1 MTDAPSPFR
10 IEQAMSAL
18 LSARARLLAED
29 PDIESDERLY
39 ADMLEGQSEGD
50 PFDVLDRVIRAAIHA
65 GSMADAAKRR
75 ADEISARA
83 ARYARRRDNLRA
95 AAFAAL
101 DALGIRKHER
111 PDFVASVRAGTAS
124 VQITDETKLAQEYV
138 RWSMA
143 PDKAAIA
150 AALKAGEAVDGA
162 ELSNGMPS
170 LAIKGT

>member
-10 IEQAMSAL
+10 LEQAMSAL

-39 ADMLEGQSEGD
+39 LDCLEGQSEGD

-124 VQITDETKLAQEYV
+124 VQITDGDAVPAAYTRSVKV
-138 RWSMA
+138 I
-143 PDKAAIA
+143 DKAAIL
-150 AALKAGEAVDGA
+150 AALKTGAEVPGA
-162 ELSNGMPS
+162 ELSNAIPS
-170 LAIKGT
+170 LALKAT

>member
-10 IEQAMSAL
+10 LEQAMSAL

-29 PDIESDERLY
+29 PDIQDDERLY
-39 ADMLEGQSEGD
+39 SDMLQGESEGD
-50 PFDVLDRVIRAAIHA
+50 PFDVLDRVIRAAIHP

-75 ADEISARA
+75 ADEIAGRA

-138 RWSMA
+138 RWSMT
-143 PDKAAIA
+143 PDKAAIL
-150 AALKAGEAVDGA
+150 AALKTGAEVPGA
-162 ELSNGMPS
+162 ELSNAIPS
-170 LAIKGT
+170 LALKAT